1 MERTISKMDKV
12 VTGKINTI
20 KKNNALE
27 KKEFLKSFDKKQVQ
41 SRDVTRDLEAHYN
54 NKVADLKCQYEKIL
68 LKNEEDLAELK
79 KFKKESDFV
88 TGQLVFDADVKH
100 KRELDQLTKQHE
112 RKLSQTRSDLEKE
125 HLRELERVRK
135 KHEGELKKAANLV
148 ERLRKEK
155 RNKQT
160 AVTKRSTK

>member
-41 SRDVTRDLEAHYN
+41 SRDVARDLEAQYN

-79 KFKKESDFV
+79 KFKKESDYV

-100 KRELDQLTKQHE
+100 KRELDQLSKQHE
-112 RKLSQTRSDLEKE
+112 RKLSQTRHGLKTAELSDVFFGS
-125 HLRELERVRK
+125 RG
-135 KHEGELKKAANLV
+135 KHDGKMPFLFETGNPL
-148 ERLRKEK
+148 
-155 RNKQT
+155 QFFF
-160 AVTKRSTK
+160 RSEIN